1 MCLVTCKPNLTQHS
15 APEKRENRTKPSLI
29 IGKNN
34 QWKLV
39 HLIEQRKYYI
49 HVLRKGEKKEKE
61 ICVCLRTCTTNTGE
75 KNVKKETIKY
85 LKDLRKM

>member
-15 APEKRENRTKPSLI
+15 ASEKRENRTKPSLI

-49 HVLRKGEKKEKE
+49 HILKKGKKRKRNL
-61 ICVCLRTCTTNTGE
+61 CMS
-75 KNVKKETIKY
+75 KNVHYEYWGEERQKGNY
-85 LKDLRKM
+85 